1 MPAYGYE
8 FYLLVVNS
16 ISHECSERV
25 RYRVDHSKIKFIST
39 RGHVISSIYENVF
52 RSANIFIFMQ
62 IKLIFIRNFLHQD
75 SF

>member
-16 ISHECSERV
+16 IS

-39 RGHVISSIYENVF
+39 RGHVISSMYLITILHLLSFLILINFNNNGIYIALYIHCCSKRF
-52 RSANIFIFMQ
+52 TM
-62 IKLIFIRNFLHQD
+62 
-75 SF
+75 